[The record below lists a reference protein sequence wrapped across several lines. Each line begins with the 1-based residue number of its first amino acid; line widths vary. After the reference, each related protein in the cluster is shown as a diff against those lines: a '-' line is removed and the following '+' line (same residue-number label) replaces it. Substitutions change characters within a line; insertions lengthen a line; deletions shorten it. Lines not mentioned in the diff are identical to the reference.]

1 MSFKNKVINSVF
13 CIFLLFFAQNAVFA
27 IDEETIENKPVEA
40 KVSKDV
46 VLNLDDC
53 IKIALR
59 NSPQIE
65 ISENEI
71 LLYKAR
77 LGQAKADYSPT
88 LGLNNGY
95 SHTKHSLIDELV
107 LANLSVNQ
115 LIYNFGKTSS
125 KIKVQKFNLKSADF
139 GLENVILQ
147 TIYNVKN
154 AYYGVLFAKVEQDIK
169 LRNAQLAER
178 HYEMAKGFYDVG
190 MKSYIDVTNAE
201 VTYNNAKIEYV
212 QAMTN
217 YRNAI
222 IALNNSMYLV
232 DSAKYSVSD
241 TEDFNMPKGLSE
253 KEAEQVY
260 QKYVFPE
267 KSHVSQNIDESA
279 QTKTE
284 QGSSSSLV
292 LKSGLVK
299 HNMLENF
306 KFTPYNIEMDEAIKT
321 AYENRP
327 DLKALLAKEKSAKES
342 LRLAKKEYFP
352 DLNASLSTGFMGDNF
367 PVHHTLRLGASLNIP
382 TVNPMLTKYKI
393 DESKVN
399 LSTALANITLQKQ
412 NIFFDVQK
420 AHTNLKEIERRIP
433 LLDATVKQ
441 AFQNFELADGR
452 YEVGLGNYIEL
463 QDAQTDYNNAQ
474 LAYAQAVYDYNMAR
488 IYLEYSMGVK

>member
-1 MSFKNKVINSVF
+1 MSFQKKVLNSVF
-13 CIFLLFFAQNAVFA
+13 CICLLFFAQNAVFA
-27 IDEETIENKPVEA
+27 IDEEIIENKPVEA

-46 VLNLDDC
+46 ILNLDDC

-77 LGQAKADYSPT
+77 LGQAKSDYSPT
-88 LGLNNGY
+88 LGLSNGY
-95 SHTKHSLIDELV
+95 SHTKNSLIDELV

-253 KEAEQVY
+253 KEAEEVY
-260 QKYVFPE
+260 QKYVLPE
-267 KSHVSQNIDESA
+267 KNHISKNIDDSA
-279 QTKTE
+279 QT
-284 QGSSSSLV
+284 GSDSGTSSVV

-327 DLKALLAKEKSAKES
+327 DLKALLAKEKSASCKRKISKRILEIG
-342 LRLAKKEYFP
+342 KKRVFP
-352 DLNASLSTGFMGDNF
+352 
-367 PVHHTLRLGASLNIP
+367 
-382 TVNPMLTKYKI
+382 
-393 DESKVN
+393 
-399 LSTALANITLQKQ
+399 
-412 NIFFDVQK
+412 
-420 AHTNLKEIERRIP
+420 
-433 LLDATVKQ
+433 
-441 AFQNFELADGR
+441 
-452 YEVGLGNYIEL
+452 
-463 QDAQTDYNNAQ
+463 
-474 LAYAQAVYDYNMAR
+474 
-488 IYLEYSMGVK
+488 